1 MLGRSDVSSIHA
13 SMNLENLSTVFN
25 HYGDQETNFST
36 MLPIAM
42 VYCEDFL
49 ISMFYCSLAVLP
61 GEIPVL
67 SLLLAV
73 PIMEWYS
80 NCA

>member
-1 MLGRSDVSSIHA
+1 
-13 SMNLENLSTVFN
+13 
-25 HYGDQETNFST
+25 

-61 GEIPVL
+61 GEIPFL

-80 NCA
+80 SYV